1 MACSRK
7 DIFAEDKIVITLI
20 LKSVADINKT
30 VADINKKDKFV
41 LVIHNLKDI
50 GLNSSFN

>member
-20 LKSVADINKT
+20 LKSVADINK
-30 VADINKKDKFV
+30 KDKFV